1 MATRPRIAT
10 LTNSS
15 VDVLNAIRN
24 SASIDYRNYVPLAT
38 PDADVIRSIGA
49 VIIDNP
55 QLQNEFLSALINRI
69 GKVIVTSKMYQNPWS
84 VFKKGVL
91 DYGETIEEIFVD
103 LAKPFEYDPNTAENT
118 VFKREIPDVRS
129 AFHVVNYEKYYKQS
143 IQRRDL
149 ERAFLSVN
157 TVGDFISK
165 IIDAMYTGANYDE
178 YQVMKYLLAKRL
190 YDGLMHTE
198 LIDTTTSD
206 NQYKALAAQIKGVS
220 NDLTFLSGKYNPMGV
235 KTKAEKREQYLIINT
250 KTDALMDVEV
260 LASAFNMDKAE
271 FMGHRILIDGFG
283 NLDWERLE
291 ELFPNDTF
299 EQINRNITTTPVMEE
314 LNKVPAVLVDADF
327 FQIYDKLNEFGELYN
342 PEGLYWNYW
351 YHTWRIFSVSPFANA
366 VAFVTEQGT
375 ITSITLTPS
384 TATIAPGESLQLS
397 ANVNWSG
404 NMPMPMDSRAISFS
418 IENEDGEE
426 DEDSGVT
433 VSASGLVTAS
443 AEATTGTYTVI
454 AASVANPNVSR
465 TATITVQ

>member
-24 SASIDYRNYVPLAT
+24 SASIDYRDYVPYAT

-49 VIIDNP
+49 VLIDNP

-84 VFKKGVL
+84 IFKKGIL

-103 LAKPFEYDPNTAENT
+103 LAKPFEYDPAIAENT
-118 VFKREIPDVRS
+118 VFKRELPKVRS
-129 AFHVVNYEKYYKQS
+129 AFHVVNYEKYYKQT

-149 ERAFLSVN
+149 ERAFLSVS

-165 IIDAMYTGANYDE
+165 IIDAMYTAANYDE
-178 YQVMKYLLAKRL
+178 YQVMKYMLAKRL
-190 YDGLMHTE
+190 YDGMIHGEHVDSTL
-198 LIDTTTSD
+198 SD

-235 KTKAEKREQYLIINT
+235 KTKSEKREQYLIINT

-283 NLDWERLE
+283 NLDYERLE
-291 ELFPNDTF
+291 ELFREGTYD
-299 EQINRNITTTPVMEE
+299 QIDWDVLDDGVLAE
-314 LNKVPAVLVDADF
+314 LNGIPAVLVDADF
-327 FQIYDKLNEFGELYN
+327 FQLYDKLNEFGELYN
-342 PEGLYWNYW
+342 PEGLSWNYW

-366 VAFVTEQGT
+366 VAFVTQDGAVQSVNVT
-375 ITSITLTPS
+375 PTS
-384 TATIAPGESLQLS
+384 ATIARGGSVALNGAVHFTLASGILHGGLS
-397 ANVNWSG
+397 KALTWEVL
-404 NMPMPMDSRAISFS
+404 PP
-418 IENEDGEE
+418 ENG
-426 DEDSGVT
+426 SGVS
-433 VSASGLVTAS
+433 VSATGVVTA
-443 AEATTGTYTVI
+443 AADATPGVYEVVAT
-454 AASVANPNVSR
+454 SVADGTKIDSCNV
-465 TATITVQ
+465 TVQ